1 MTRGGL
7 RLRGPLEGG
16 PNTHHFLL
24 TPGRHPPPAWAL
36 GDRWGGGHQL
46 SPASLPLSAGM
57 KAPGKKTGLKPHLT
71 VLSALGRPCPQEAG

>member
-1 MTRGGL
+1 M
-7 RLRGPLEGG
+7 
-16 PNTHHFLL
+16 HHFLL

-71 VLSALGRPCPQEAG
+71 VMSALGRPCPQEAGETQFPQCKCYFKGSATH